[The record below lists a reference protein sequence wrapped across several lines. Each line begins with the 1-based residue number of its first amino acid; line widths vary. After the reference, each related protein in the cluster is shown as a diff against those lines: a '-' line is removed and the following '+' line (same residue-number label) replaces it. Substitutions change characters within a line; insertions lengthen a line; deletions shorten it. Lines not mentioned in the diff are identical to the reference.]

1 MNYLCI
7 LRSFLFFNDLLKYFL
22 CTITQSS
29 AGVEEEPASWLND
42 YNKHSE
48 VLSL

>member
-7 LRSFLFFNDLLKYFL
+7 LRSFFFNDLLRSFL

-29 AGVEEEPASWLND
+29 DDAEEERASRLND
-42 YNKHSE
+42 YSKHSE
-48 VLSL
+48 VLSV